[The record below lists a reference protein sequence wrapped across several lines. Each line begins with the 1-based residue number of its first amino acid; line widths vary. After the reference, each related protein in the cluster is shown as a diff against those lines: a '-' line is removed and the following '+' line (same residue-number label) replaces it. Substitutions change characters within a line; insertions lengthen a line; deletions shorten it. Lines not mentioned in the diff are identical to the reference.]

1 MTYNM
6 TIHFPVAQRKNFL
19 DPLKEQHFWLRM
31 WALETKK
38 LESET

>member
-6 TIHFPVAQRKNFL
+6 AIHFPVAQRKKFL
-19 DPLKEQHFWLRM
+19 DLLKEQHFWLGM
-31 WALETKK
+31 WVLETKK